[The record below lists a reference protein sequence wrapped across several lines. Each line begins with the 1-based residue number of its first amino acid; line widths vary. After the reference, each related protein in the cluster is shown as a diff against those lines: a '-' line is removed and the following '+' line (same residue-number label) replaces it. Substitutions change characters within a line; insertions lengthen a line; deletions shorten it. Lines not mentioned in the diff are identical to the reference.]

1 MFSVF
6 IVGKKFWILH

>member
-6 IVGKKFWILH
+6 IAQIAV